1 MGAAEVGVAEVGVA
15 VVRRAVV
22 SRVSKA
28 YLLWVYYLV
37 LGILCLLVL
46 GDGVVRVRCEQ
57 MEGDARPAS
66 ARAPWWGKDS
76 GGGGGGPSITPLT
89 SATILS
95 VSPCYTLILA
105 SYRAAAWR
113 WRARPARP
121 PATPYA
127 SPGRSASPV
136 RGRGRVRDGVM
147 ITGRSA
153 AASRVLC

>member
-46 GDGVVRVRCEQ
+46 GDGVVRVRGEQ
-57 MEGDARPAS
+57 VEGDARPAS

-89 SATILS
+89 SAIILS
-95 VSPCYTLILA
+95 VSPCYTRSILVPRRCLA
-105 SYRAAAWR
+105 L
-113 WRARPARP
+113 ARETSTSSSDSIRLAGSKRF
-121 PATPYA
+121 
-127 SPGRSASPV
+127 S
-136 RGRGRVRDGVM
+136 
-147 ITGRSA
+147 
-153 AASRVLC
+153 C

>member
-1 MGAAEVGVAEVGVA
+1 MVGVAIVGVAEVGVA

-46 GDGVVRVRCEQ
+46 GDGVVRVRGEQ
-57 MEGDARPAS
+57 VEGDARPAS

-95 VSPCYTLILA
+95 VSCYCPHTSLVPRRCLA
-105 SYRAAAWR
+105 L
-113 WRARPARP
+113 ARETSTSSSDSIRLAGSKRF
-121 PATPYA
+121 
-127 SPGRSASPV
+127 S
-136 RGRGRVRDGVM
+136 
-147 ITGRSA
+147 
-153 AASRVLC
+153 C